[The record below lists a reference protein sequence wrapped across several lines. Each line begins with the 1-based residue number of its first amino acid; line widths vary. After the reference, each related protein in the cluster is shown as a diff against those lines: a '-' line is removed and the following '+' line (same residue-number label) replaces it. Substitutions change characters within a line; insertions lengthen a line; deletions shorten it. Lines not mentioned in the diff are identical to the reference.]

1 MSVTARA
8 RVSRQCVISRELA
21 GPKNNLNSVVR
32 KGNWLIFQCHERSF
46 VPCLSLQDRVSRT
59 VVLSN
64 YSNQGEYCNSENL
77 DEMRMA
83 FRKEGLLESRRH

>member
-1 MSVTARA
+1 MTARA

-21 GPKNNLNSVVR
+21 GPKNNLNRVIR
-32 KGNWLIFQCHERSF
+32 KGNWLIFQCHERVVS
-46 VPCLSLQDRVSRT
+46 VPCLSLPDRVSRI

-83 FRKEGLLESRRH
+83 FRKEGLLDSRRH

>member
-1 MSVTARA
+1 MTARA

-21 GPKNNLNSVVR
+21 GPKNNLNRVIR

-46 VPCLSLQDRVSRT
+46 VPYLSLQDRVSRI

-64 YSNQGEYCNSENL
+64 YSNQGEYRNGENL

-83 FRKEGLLESRRH
+83 FRKEGLPESRRH